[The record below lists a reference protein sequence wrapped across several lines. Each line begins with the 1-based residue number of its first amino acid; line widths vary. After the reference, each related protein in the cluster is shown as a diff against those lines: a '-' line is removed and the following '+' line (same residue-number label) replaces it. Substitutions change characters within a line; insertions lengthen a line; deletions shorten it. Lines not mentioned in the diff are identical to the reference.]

1 MNIAKNMAKL
11 VDTNL
16 IIRFLV
22 KDNPTQFEAAQKVF
36 SSLNEKLILA
46 DLVLAEVVWTLL
58 SVYKLGK
65 HEIVEKLLKLLELK
79 NLIAN
84 FHLLINS
91 LLIYRDHNISFVD
104 AYLVAYAELEKLEG
118 IYSFDKDLDKIK
130 EVKRFKP

>member
-16 IIRFLV
+16 IIRFLI
-22 KDNPTQFEAAQKVF
+22 KDNPTQFEAAQKIF
-36 SSLNEKLILA
+36 SSLNEKLILP

-65 HEIVEKLLKLLELK
+65 QEIVEKLLKLLELK
-79 NLIAN
+79 NLTAN

-91 LLIYRDHNISFVD
+91 LLIYRDYNVSFVD
-104 AYLVAYAELEKLEG
+104 AYLAAYAELEKLEG
-118 IYSFDKDLDKIK
+118 LYSFDRDLDKIK
-130 EVKRFKP
+130 GVKRFEP

>member
-1 MNIAKNMAKL
+1 MAKL

-16 IIRFLV
+16 IIRFLI
-22 KDNPTQFEAAQKVF
+22 KDNFTQFEAAQKIF
-36 SSLNEKLILA
+36 SSSNEKLILP

-65 HEIVEKLLKLLELK
+65 QEVVEKLLKLLELK

-84 FHLLINS
+84 FHLLVNS

-104 AYLVAYAELEKLEG
+104 AYLAAYAELEKLEG

-130 EVKRFKP
+130 EVKRLEPS